1 MRKIKEKRFLKN
13 REVYRDGNPSN
24 ELDPWEVF
32 GKGNSSNE
40 ISSREEKL
48 TVDDIIDLVKD
59 YYPNAKVLNRGA
71 VMHKSTK
78 IIVHFAFYTL
88 EVVVDNDT
96 VTYEI
101 TIRDSANQAVSAFSG
116 EAYVSEFAED
126 FADATQ
132 ELIGFGCKFQESK
145 KS

>member
-1 MRKIKEKRFLKN
+1 MRRIREKRVLKN
-13 REVYRDGNPSN
+13 REVYRDGNSSN

-32 GKGNSSNE
+32 GKGNSNNE
-40 ISSREEKL
+40 RPRREEKL

-59 YYPNAKVLNRGA
+59 YYPNAKVLNRG
-71 VMHKSTK
+71 VVFHKSTK

-101 TIRDSANQAVSAFSG
+101 SIKDSADQPVSVFSG

-132 ELIGFGCKFQESK
+132 ELIGFGCKFQEK
-145 KS
+145 N